1 MDLAYY
7 RALFEYE
14 RWANREVL
22 RSLEDDASEKA
33 LRLMAHLVATRWL
46 WLERIEQVEQ
56 SYPVW
61 PKWGLD
67 ECARRLEEVEDRWVR
82 LIDELDRANLQEEVT
97 YVNTKGESWPTRVG
111 DIVAHVLFHSA
122 YHRGQIAL
130 QVRADGL
137 EPAYTDLVHA
147 IRTDSVRSPHAP
159 GA

>member
-1 MDLAYY
+1 MDAAYY
-7 RALFEYE
+7 RTLFEYE

-22 RSLEDDASEKA
+22 RSLKDEASEKA

-61 PKWGLD
+61 PDWGIH
-67 ECARRLEEVEDRWVR
+67 ECERRLEEIEDRWIR
-82 LIDELDRANLQEEVT
+82 LVDGLDRANLQQEVT

-130 QVRADGL
+130 SMRAAGS

-147 IRTDSVRSPHAP
+147 IREGRVSSLHT